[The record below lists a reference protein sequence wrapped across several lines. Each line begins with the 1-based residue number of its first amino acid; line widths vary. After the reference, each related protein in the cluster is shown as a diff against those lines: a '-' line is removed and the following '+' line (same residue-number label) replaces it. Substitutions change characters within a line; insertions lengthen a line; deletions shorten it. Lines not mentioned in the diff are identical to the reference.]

1 MLPPASRVLSQI
13 IATARLTIVQLRSI
27 VGDTEGSTAV
37 LVGVLLP
44 VMIGA
49 MGLGAETGYWFLLQ
63 RELQHTADAS
73 VHAAAIRRRAGDDE
87 DLLRAA
93 AIDVAGKAGFNQA
106 QGSFELYWPAL
117 TGPSAGAPDTVEVV
131 LARTTPRLFSAIFN
145 DEPVKMRARA
155 VARITL
161 GSDACVLALAPSV
174 PAALRV
180 ASSARVVL
188 ECDAA
193 SDSMEADSFSVEG
206 NGALSAHCASTV
218 GGAYVNEQV
227 TLSECEAVREYASV
241 VPDPYREIAE
251 PSVPSTC
258 NSNNRNLGNP
268 QTTTTVQPSSTIVSG
283 LPVYRFCNGLSLK
296 GTVTFEPGLYI
307 ISGGDFEAN
316 AGAIINGNGV
326 TFYIANP
333 NKVQL
338 NGHAQL
344 HLAAPTSGELSGILF
359 FGSRN
364 AHDLVHRV
372 NGTSGSVIQGAI
384 YAPTTSVDYTGD
396 SSASGGGG
404 CTQII
409 AYTVSFSG
417 NSGMAS
423 SCEDSGTRDIK
434 VNESVLL
441 IE

>member
-1 MLPPASRVLSQI
+1 MLPLASRILAQL
-13 IATARLTIVQLRSI
+13 IATVRLTVIQLQSI
-27 VGDTEGSTAV
+27 ARDAEGSTAV

-63 RELQHTADAS
+63 RELQHAADAS
-73 VHAAAIRRRAGDDE
+73 VHAAGIRRRSGDDE
-87 DLLRAA
+87 DQLRAA
-93 AIDVAGKAGFNQA
+93 ALDVAGKAGFNQA
-106 QGSFELYWPAL
+106 QGSFALHWPAL
-117 TGPSAGAPDTVEVV
+117 TGPSAGSTDTVEVV
-131 LARTTPRLFSAIFN
+131 LARTVPRLFSAIFS
-145 DEPVKMRARA
+145 DEPVSMQARA

-161 GSDACVLALAPSV
+161 GSDACVLALAPSI
-174 PAALRV
+174 PAALRI
-180 ASSARVVL
+180 ASSASVDL

-206 NGALSAHCASTV
+206 NGSLSAHCASTV
-218 GGAYVNEQV
+218 GGAYLNEQV
-227 TLSECEAVREYASV
+227 TLSECETVREYAGI
-241 VPDPYREIAE
+241 VPDPYREVAE

-268 QTTTTVQPSSTIVSG
+268 QTTTTVRPSSTLVSG
-283 LPVYRFCNGLSLK
+283 MPVYRFCNGVSLK

-316 AGAIINGNGV
+316 AGATINGTGV

-333 NKVQL
+333 YKVQL
-338 NGHAQL
+338 NGHAEL

-364 AHDLVHRV
+364 AHDVVHRV
-372 NGTSGSVIQGAI
+372 NGTSGSIVQGAI

-396 SSASGGGG
+396 SSASGEGG
-404 CTQII
+404 CTQVI
-409 AYTVSFSG
+409 AYTVTLSG

-423 SCEDSGTRDIK
+423 SCEDAGTRDIK